1 MAWTVPGST
10 RTDLPG
16 VLIFSTKPRAIHFHL
31 TAPVPGSSLSAGAR
45 RWILIGLAFITFLL
59 FAFFILVPRFVFSR
73 TRVSRGLG
81 DATSSRVEFRNF
93 RHVYFPRPG
102 CVAEGV
108 TFRRNGGESGPPLIA
123 ATKLTLLGS
132 FLGLFRKH
140 VALLQA
146 DGLRITVGQNSGG
159 WPQSRDDSHTV
170 IDRIS
175 ARDAVLEFT
184 SSGTKPLQFAVKDF
198 SIGGVGGS
206 SPMSFEADVITPL
219 PPGDVAARGKLG
231 PWQKRSRTQIPIAG
245 TYSFRRADLSVFS
258 GIAGSLSSDGRFGGT
273 LGRID
278 VEGKTE
284 TPNFEV
290 TNSGHR
296 FPLSTQF
303 QATVDG
309 TNGDVRLDRVEA
321 RTDKTVFLV
330 QGGVTRRPPETRR
343 LTSLD
348 VRIPDGRIED
358 IFYPFI
364 KAPQSPIA
372 GPVNLLAHVELNS
385 GRERFLDR
393 VSLHADFGIN
403 RSRFTDPRTQQKV
416 NSISERARGNTQDD
430 GSQNVVSDLSG
441 EVDLNK
447 AVARFSRLS
456 FAVPGAVTQLH
467 GTYNLINQRINL
479 RGIAHIQAKISDAT
493 TGFKSVLL
501 KVLHPFIKKDHPQAP
516 LPVFITGTYEH
527 PVYSVSLSAKK
538 TVQARQ

>member
-1 MAWTVPGST
+1 
-10 RTDLPG
+10 
-16 VLIFSTKPRAIHFHL
+16 
-31 TAPVPGSSLSAGAR
+31 
-45 RWILIGLAFITFLL
+45 
-59 FAFFILVPRFVFSR
+59 
-73 TRVSRGLG
+73 
-81 DATSSRVEFRNF
+81 
-93 RHVYFPRPG
+93 
-102 CVAEGV
+102 V
-108 TFRRNGGESGPPLIA
+108 TFRRNGDESSPPLIA

-146 DGLRITVGQNSGG
+146 DGLRITVGANSGG
-159 WPQSRDDSHTV
+159 WPQSRDDSTTV

-175 ARDAVLEFT
+175 TRDAVLEFT

-206 SPMSFEADVITPL
+206 SPMSFETEVITPL
-219 PPGDVAARGKLG
+219 PPGDVTARGMLG
-231 PWQKRSRTQIPIAG
+231 PWKQRNGAQIAISG

-258 GIAGSLSSDGRFGGT
+258 GIAGTLSSDGRFAGT
-273 LGRID
+273 LGHIE
-278 VEGKTE
+278 VEGNTE
-284 TPNFEV
+284 TPDFKV
-290 TNSGHR
+290 TSSGHI
-296 FPLSTQF
+296 FPLNTQF

-330 QGGVTRRPPETRR
+330 QGGVARRPPETRR

-372 GPVNLLAHVELNS
+372 GPANFLAHVELTS
-385 GRERFLDR
+385 GRERFLQR

-403 RSRFTDPRTQQKV
+403 RSRFTDPKTQQKV
-416 NSISERARGNTQDD
+416 NSISERARGNTQN
-430 GSQNVVSDLSG
+430 QNPENVLSDLKG
-441 EVDLNK
+441 EVELK
-447 AVARFSRLS
+447 SGVATFSQLS

-467 GTYNLINQRINL
+467 GTYNLIDERVNL
-479 RGIAHIQAKISDAT
+479 RGIAHIQARISDAT

-501 KVLHPFIKKDHPQAP
+501 KALHPFIKRDHPQAP
-516 LPVFITGTYEH
+516 LPVFITGTYHH
-527 PVYSVSLSAKK
+527 PVYSVSLSDKK